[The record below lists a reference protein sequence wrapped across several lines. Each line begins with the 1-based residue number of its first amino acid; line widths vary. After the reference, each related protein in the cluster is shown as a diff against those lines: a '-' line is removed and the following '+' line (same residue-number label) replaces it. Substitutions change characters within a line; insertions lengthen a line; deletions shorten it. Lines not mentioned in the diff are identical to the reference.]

1 VNPTFLLHQT
11 IFGALAA
18 TGFGVLF
25 NVPFRQLGWCAV
37 SGAVALSVRTA
48 CQQLG
53 ASLVASSFA
62 AALLVGITA
71 HLRWTRT
78 DISHDVLRIVGCI
91 PLVPGGLASKA
102 ILALFALTRG
112 GAAVTDAQIVFDAVQ
127 NSLRVIFTIGA
138 IGTGLVIP
146 MLVVRTRARP

>member
-1 VNPTFLLHQT
+1 MNSAFLLHQT

-25 NVPFRQLGWCAV
+25 NVPLRQLGWCAV

-53 ASLVASSFA
+53 ASLVASSFV

-71 HLRWTRT
+71 HLRWRRT
-78 DISHDVLRIVGCI
+78 DTSEDVLGVVGCI
-91 PLVPGGLASKA
+91 PVVPGGLASKA
-102 ILALFALTRG
+102 ILALFELTRI
-112 GAAVTDAQIVFDAVQ
+112 AAVTDAQIVIDAVQ

-146 MLVVRTRARP
+146 MLVVRTRARH